1 MYFCNG
7 KDRVKVF
14 GGTEMAKFLSIEVEA
29 SQLRVAEVE
38 ENGKKN
44 RIRHCFCIH
53 VPQGSVEDGQLR
65 DTRRLAE
72 ILKKELA
79 EKGIRTKKVFFVVGS
94 TRIASREVR
103 IPLVKK
109 SRIQSIIEANATDYF
124 PIDISKYILSYSII
138 DIEGE
143 KKNSKKKKDQE
154 PEQVSKEKPAQYH
167 LMVYAAPRS
176 ISTAYGEFAENAGL
190 VMTGINYTGDSIY
203 HSVKGAFSKGLHL
216 LMKVELDF
224 TSITIIRDGELAL
237 QRNINYGMD
246 SAVEAVRAFP
256 VFGDRLDAD
265 EALEVLFERK
275 CIYDALDVN
284 ESEEYLHDATT
295 GDEQQR
301 RLSDARAEVTES
313 LRYMIGNISR
323 IMDYYISRN
332 PGAVFDSIY
341 CCGIGGQIRGVM
353 ALLSHELGQEV
364 HRIRKLENYQLPE
377 KRENEDLFLYVAI
390 LAPGRSG
397 VNLMEKRSGKK
408 KKEQESLSGAIV
420 VFAVGAVAGIAL
432 TAAGFANRLYQEKNY
447 EHLNRRVTE
456 ESSIEDIYNTYTE
469 AEKQYKNYKNMYDRT
484 TTPNESL
491 KSFLEEMEEK
501 MPSDITVET
510 FSSTGTE
517 VNFSMRVSGKPEAAD
532 TLMQLRTFESLA
544 TVTTTGID
552 QADDGTVTMTVT
564 CTYKEPAPLD
574 DSSDQQ

>member
-1 MYFCNG
+1 
-7 KDRVKVF
+7 
-14 GGTEMAKFLSIEVEA
+14 MAKFLSIEVEA

-38 ENGKKN
+38 ENGRKN
-44 RIRHCFCIH
+44 RIRHCFCIRI
-53 VPQGSVEDGQLR
+53 PQGSVEDGLLR
-65 DTRRLAE
+65 DTRSLAG

-79 EKGIRTKKVFFVVGS
+79 ERGIRTKKVFFVVGS

-124 PIDISKYILSYSII
+124 PIDISKYVLSYSII

-143 KKNSKKKKDQE
+143 EKPSRKKPDPAAE
-154 PEQVSKEKPAQYH
+154 DAEEKPAQYH
-167 LMVYAAPRS
+167 LRVYAAPRS
-176 ISTAYGEFAENAGL
+176 ISAAYGEFAENAGL
-190 VMTGINYTGDSIY
+190 IMTGINHTGDSIY
-203 HSVKGAFSKGLHL
+203 HSVKSAFSSGVHM
-216 LMKVELDF
+216 LMKIELDF

-237 QRNINYGMD
+237 QRNVNYGMD

-256 VFGDRLDAD
+256 VFGDRLDAE
-265 EALEVLFERK
+265 EALDVLFFRR
-275 CIYDALDVN
+275 CLYDALDVN
-284 ESEEYLHDATT
+284 ESEEFLKESRSQ
-295 GDEQQR
+295 DEQVKQ
-301 RLSDARAEVTES
+301 LSDAKAEVTES

-364 HRIRKLENYQLPE
+364 HRIRQLENYQLPE

-397 VNLMEKRSGKK
+397 VNLMEKTSGRK

-420 VFAVGAVAGIAL
+420 VFAIGAVAGIVL
-432 TAAGFANRLYQEKNY
+432 TGAGFANRIYQQKNY
-447 EHLNRRVTE
+447 EHLNQRVTE
-456 ESSIEDIYNTYTE
+456 ESPVEDIYNTYTAAK
-469 AEKQYKNYKNMYDRT
+469 AEYENYKEMYDLT
-484 TTPNESL
+484 STPNEQL
-491 KSFLEEMEEK
+491 KSFLEEMEQK
-501 MPSDITVET
+501 MPSDITIEN
-510 FSSTGTE
+510 FSSTGTG
-517 VNFSMRVSGKPEAAD
+517 VSFSMRVTGKPEAAD

-552 QADDGTVTMTVT
+552 QSDDGTVTMTVT
-564 CTYKEPAPLD
+564 CTYGTPAAID
-574 DSSDQQ
+574 ENSEQ

>member
-1 MYFCNG
+1 
-7 KDRVKVF
+7 
-14 GGTEMAKFLSIEVEA
+14 MAKFLSIEVEA

-38 ENGKKN
+38 ENGRKN
-44 RIRHCFCIH
+44 RILHCFCIH

-65 DTRRLAE
+65 DTRTLAG

-79 EKGIRTKKVFFVVGS
+79 ERGIRTKKVFFVVGS

-103 IPLVKK
+103 IPLVKRN
-109 SRIQSIIEANATDYF
+109 RIQSIIEANATDYF
-124 PIDISKYILSYSII
+124 PIDISKYVLSYSII

-143 KKNSKKKKDQE
+143 QKPSRKKEQE
-154 PEQVSKEKPAQYH
+154 PEAEDTQKQPAQYH

-176 ISTAYGEFAENAGL
+176 ISMAYGEFAENAGL
-190 VMTGINYTGDSIY
+190 TMTGINYTGDSIY
-203 HSVKGAFSKGLHL
+203 HSVKGAFSKGVHM
-216 LMKVELDF
+216 LMKIELDF

-265 EALEVLFERK
+265 EALEILFEKK
-275 CIYDALDVN
+275 CFYDALDVN
-284 ESEEYLHDATT
+284 ESEEYQKDSQST
-295 GDEQQR
+295 DEEGRQ
-301 RLSDARAEVTES
+301 LAEAKAEVTES

-332 PGAVFDSIY
+332 PGTVFDSIY

-397 VNLMEKRSGKK
+397 VNLMEKTSGKK

-420 VFAVGAVAGIAL
+420 VFAIGAVAGIAL
-432 TAAGFANRLYQEKNY
+432 TAAGFANRIYQQKHY
-447 EHLNRRVTE
+447 EYLNRRVTE
-456 ESSIEDIYNTYTE
+456 ESSIEDIYNTYSAAKGE
-469 AEKQYKNYKNMYDRT
+469 YKNYKKMYDLT
-484 TTPNESL
+484 TTPNEQL
-491 KSFLEEMEEK
+491 KSFLEEMEQK
-501 MPSDITVET
+501 MPSDITIEN

-517 VNFSMRVSGKPEAAD
+517 MSFSMRVTGKPEAAD

-544 TVTTTGID
+544 AVTTTGID
-552 QADDGTVTMTVT
+552 QADNGTVTMTVT
-564 CTYKEPAPLD
+564 CTYAEPAAID
-574 DSSDQQ
+574 ESSSEQ